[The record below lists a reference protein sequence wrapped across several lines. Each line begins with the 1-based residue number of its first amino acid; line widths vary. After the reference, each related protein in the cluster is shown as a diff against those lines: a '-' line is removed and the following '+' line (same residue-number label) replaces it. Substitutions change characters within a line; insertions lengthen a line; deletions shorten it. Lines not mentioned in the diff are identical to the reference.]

1 MVNYLEGDCVTDV
14 IINGKLV
21 VENRKVKTLAEER
34 VLKELLDREEEIKE
48 KFTELAKQLKARLQ
62 SPSQSDL

>member
-14 IINGKLV
+14 IINEKLV
-21 VENRKVKTLAEER
+21 VENRMVKTLDEVR